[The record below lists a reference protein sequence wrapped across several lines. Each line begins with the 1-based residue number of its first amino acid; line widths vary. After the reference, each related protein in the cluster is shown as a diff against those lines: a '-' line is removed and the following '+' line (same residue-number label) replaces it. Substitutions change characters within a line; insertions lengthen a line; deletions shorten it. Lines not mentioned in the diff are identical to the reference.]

1 MTAGGPIGFPAIV
14 APVLGAA
21 DGYGRIVL
29 SRLDRSLMVSPLQWM
44 GVLSITSD
52 GVGAGLSLNISTVR
66 EEKKYS
72 NIILSNKNKQRN
84 TDNTNHSQRLIF
96 LFISKKGK
104 NGIFTNVKIY
114 FST

>member
-1 MTAGGPIGFPAIV
+1 M
-14 APVLGAA
+14 
-21 DGYGRIVL
+21 VL

-84 TDNTNHSQRLIF
+84 TGNTWANQFQRLIF
-96 LFISKKGK
+96 LLIRKK
-104 NGIFTNVKIY
+104 VKTAFLQMLKSRY
-114 FST
+114 FSNLGAILTPGSKSRNSN